1 MAGPAEPIARPP
13 APWQLAAYGSLFC
26 WALQLE
32 LQPSIFRLAAAA
44 AVGALFIPNC
54 PVNLLFGRPEIM
66 ACCLLLFT
74 HLLRSICSK
83 RGLIA

>member
-1 MAGPAEPIARPP
+1 
-13 APWQLAAYGSLFC
+13 LAAYGSLFG
-26 WALQLE
+26 WALL
-32 LQPSIFRLAAAA
+32 LQPSSIFRLAAAA
-44 AVGALFIPNC
+44 AVGALFVPNC